1 MTSHYEDWMHKG
13 WQSFHRIECSY
24 SLIVSPKWYQFQAMY
39 RSLLFCVLVIILRL
53 SYDFF
58 SCFMDC
64 SILWFGFAGGHKTDF
79 YFCLWNETR
88 GQSVVYDF
96 FPFLSSRHWE
106 NVNKTAQTNLTK
118 SSPCYYFNTSPP
130 EKDNYWSVVSGH
142 CLLAR
147 RNNSENT
154 KARLNAYVWP
164 HFYTTYKSKLEIIR
178 VP

>member
-1 MTSHYEDWMHKG
+1 MAIFSENKVFLFIDC
-13 WQSFHRIECSY
+13 QSKMVPILCNVSFVTFLCPGNHFYGFH
-24 SLIVSPKWYQFQAMY
+24 
-39 RSLLFCVLVIILRL
+39 II
-53 SYDFF
+53 F
-58 SCFMDC
+58 SSFLDC
-64 SILWFGFAGGHKTDF
+64 SILWFGFASRHKTDF
-79 YFCLWNETR
+79 FGLWNEKR

-96 FPFLSSRHWE
+96 FPFLCSRHWE
-106 NVNKTAQTNLTK
+106 NVNKTAKTNLTK

-130 EKDNYWSVVSGH
+130 EKDNYWSVVSGRH